1 MTLAEQIQKYVN
13 QLPPEKQSEVLDF
26 IAFLNMR
33 SSVSTTTASD
43 TQRGKRIK
51 ASFQK
56 LAKMKTFSAIAD
68 PGKWQREIRR
78 DRSLPG
84 RAE

>member
-33 SSVSTTTASD
+33 SSVSTATASD
-43 TQRGKRIK
+43 TERGKRIK

-56 LAKMKTFSAIAD
+56 LAKMKTFSEIAD
-68 PGKWQREIRR
+68 PEKWQREIRR